1 MSDVSSSV
9 PRVLTTDGTQDPW
22 DHEISL
28 LDHTDSDKSRSR
40 SESPRDRNGLVK
52 NLNKAS
58 VREQLARRKYAKW
71 QQERQSKSDNA
82 AEDARSETAEP
93 EIAPAAQD
101 ETEAQDFAPGGRP
114 KKAKR
119 HHDPPSEV
127 DVLYENQRGSFFCGI
142 PLYSHSSLLN
152 FDPSP
157 WVSRTLKDS
166 PVDITNAQLPD
177 PSWEW
182 SWKKWYVDM
191 SADVDEEGWQ
201 YSFMFGSTFAWHGSH
216 PWFHSFVRRRRWL
229 RKRIKT
235 HHTNGPVTKET
246 MSAAHQ
252 LTAEYFTIHPKRDQS
267 PDSYRPQSYL
277 NARTADTASEVPE
290 DLKDIASLLK
300 ALRLA
305 SIDREKI
312 DAVKK
317 FVTSGGEELAYL
329 GAQTPEIMSHLL
341 FQNSKM
347 QVLAFLKQ
355 TANEAQEHREQ
366 HDAEEK
372 PESDAEKRRIDN
384 LLAAVDAADKEISGL
399 EYWSDRKHVLQTAD
413 ADDKQMRAIST
424 IFDAPATQ
432 PKPQE
437 KPAAGIRG
445 IADSAEIGLNP
456 THELMHQAYQNQAKE
471 EKGKGKEKKAEKI
484 RTFERAQS
492 PPGLRQDQVLI
503 PDK

>member
-1 MSDVSSSV
+1 MSDASPSL
-9 PRVLTTDGTQDPW
+9 PRVLTTDGAQDPY

-28 LDHTDSDKSRSR
+28 LDHTDADRTPPR
-40 SESPRDRNGLVK
+40 SESPRGDRRGIVR

-71 QQERQSKSDNA
+71 QEEGDPKSSRVADDESNEA
-82 AEDARSETAEP
+82 SVATAPDAH
-93 EIAPAAQD
+93 D
-101 ETEAQDFAPGGRP
+101 ETEAQDFAIGDRP

-119 HHDPPSEV
+119 QHEPPSEV
-127 DVLYENQRGSFFCGI
+127 DILYENQRGSFFCGI

-157 WVSRTLKDS
+157 WVSRNFKDS

-177 PSWEW
+177 PSWQW

-201 YSFMFGSTFAWHGSH
+201 YSFMFGNRFAWHGSH

-229 RKRIKT
+229 RKRIRKV
-235 HHTNGPVTKET
+235 HAHGLVTKET

-252 LTAEYFTIHPKRDQS
+252 LNAEYFTIHPKRDQS

-277 NARTADTASEVPE
+277 SARPADTINEAPE

-305 SIDREKI
+305 TIDREKI

-317 FVTSGGEELAYL
+317 FVESGGEELAYL
-329 GAQTPEIMSHLL
+329 GSQVPEIMSHLL

-347 QVLAFLKQ
+347 QVLAFLKL
-355 TANEAQEHREQ
+355 TANEAQEHRDQ

-372 PESDAEKRRIDN
+372 PEGDAEKRRIDN
-384 LLAAVDAADKEISGL
+384 LLAAIDAADKEISGL

-413 ADDKQMRAIST
+413 GEDKQMRAIST
-424 IFDAPATQ
+424 IFDAPAPQ

-437 KPAAGIRG
+437 QPAAGIRG
-445 IADSAEIGLNP
+445 IADSAEVGLNP
-456 THELMHQAYQNQAKE
+456 THELVHQAYQKQSKDD
-471 EKGKGKEKKAEKI
+471 KGKGKAEETERN
-484 RTFERAQS
+484 RTFERAES

-503 PDK
+503 PDE